1 MPSASGCTAAVSA
14 ARSRRSEPMASAKKG
29 SRQPGFEEALERL
42 EAIVKSLEEGDLPL
56 EDSLRL
62 FEEGVSLT
70 RLCAAKLEEA
80 QRLVS
85 DTPSSN
91 SRSESSSEI
100 GRAHV

>member
-1 MPSASGCTAAVSA
+1 
-14 ARSRRSEPMASAKKG
+14 MASAKKG

-42 EAIVKSLEEGDLPL
+42 EAIVKSLEEGDRPL

-80 QRLVS
+80 QRRIDVLTRGEQGNLMVAPFE
-85 DTPSSN
+85 DEGGGGEPG
-91 SRSESSSEI
+91 RS
-100 GRAHV
+100 